1 MKLIEVHSIYSY
13 CRLKHNYYCSKMQK
27 SSIDNQ

>member
-13 CRLKHNYYCSKMQK
+13 HHLKHNYYCSRRRK